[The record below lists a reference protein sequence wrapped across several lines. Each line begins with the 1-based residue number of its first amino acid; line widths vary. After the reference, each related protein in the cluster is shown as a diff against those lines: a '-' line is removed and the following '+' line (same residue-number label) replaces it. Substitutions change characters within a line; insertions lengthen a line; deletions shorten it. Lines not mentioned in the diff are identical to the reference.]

1 MKETIIIIGTIVVS
15 ILLMGIP
22 IIMTISFIYDW
33 GTFLKYVLVMFSL
46 GELFALSKLIGE
58 NAMDEGQKGANE

>member
-1 MKETIIIIGTIVVS
+1 MKDTIIIIGTIVVS
-15 ILLMGIP
+15 LLLMGIP
-22 IIMTISFIYDW
+22 IIMTISFIYVW